1 MNSKLLNE
9 IEKEHNVSTEE
20 VEKEINNALKAIN
33 CDMEPDMFIACIAKQ
48 AKKTIHRN
56 SYNSQSI
63 LTL

>member
-9 IEKEHNVSTEE
+9 IAKEHNVSTEE

-48 AKKTIHRN
+48 VKKTICRN
-56 SYNSQSI
+56 SYNS
-63 LTL
+63 

>member
-9 IEKEHNVSTEE
+9 IAKEHNVSTEE

-56 SYNSQSI
+56 
-63 LTL
+63 